1 MAEQGI
7 SERRS
12 CRILDLSRSA
22 YRYQAKSID
31 DQRIKQELQ
40 RLANSQPRWGYGKM
54 IDYLRRQGYVWNH
67 KRIYRVYC
75 EMGLN
80 MHRKPKKRLPARA
93 AQALVVPRQPDQT
106 WSLDFM
112 SDSLANGRTFRTLNV
127 IDDFNREALW
137 IEVDTS
143 LPAERVVQV
152 LDKLLFE
159 RAAPQQIR
167 MDNGPELIAQ
177 RLESWAEVKQIKLTH
192 IQPGKPAQ
200 NAYIER
206 LNRTFRE
213 DVLGAYLFD
222 DLQEVRTITEQWLE
236 DYNSIRPHEAL
247 HGLTPRQFA
256 LQNASGRLLEDGP
269 KNGML
274 TMPFNLFHAH
284 KKT

>member
-22 YRYQAKSID
+22 YHYQAKRVD
-31 DQRIKQELQ
+31 DQRIEQELQ
-40 RLANSQPRWGYGKM
+40 KLANSQPRWGYGKM
-54 IDYLRRQGYVWNH
+54 VDYLRHQGYVWNH

-80 MHRKPKKRLPARA
+80 MHRKPKKRLPARV
-93 AQALVVPRQPDQT
+93 AQALEVPGQPDQT

-137 IEVDTS
+137 IEVNTS

-159 RAAPQQIR
+159 RAAPNQIR

-177 RLESWAEVKQIKLTH
+177 RLESWAESKHIKLTH

-206 LNRTFRE
+206 FNRTFRE
-213 DVLGAYLFD
+213 DVLDAYLFD
-222 DLQEVRTITEQWLE
+222 DLQEVRTITEKWLE

-256 LQNASGRLLEDGP
+256 LQNA
-269 KNGML
+269 
-274 TMPFNLFHAH
+274 
-284 KKT
+284 